1 MSKFR
6 TVDADG
12 HVEEAH
18 VNWADRIAEPYRKMA
33 PQPRPATD
41 SHLRLVMEGKPWP
54 IPSGS
59 GVGIGGPYSRPHPR
73 RDGMKDPNCRLAD
86 MDSEGIDL
94 AVLFGGGIAGT
105 IPALENAGFAI
116 ALARARNDWLARIL
130 RGEPFPFK
138 RRCRP
143 SPTGCRRIR
152 CRTKAQRERV
162 GICRRVPAAQPA
174 RASLGRSLLLS

>member
-18 VNWADRIAEPYRKMA
+18 VNWADRIAEPYRNMA

-41 SHLRLVMEGKPWP
+41 SHWRLVMEGKPWP

-73 RDGMKDPNCRLAD
+73 RDGMKDPNSRLAD
-86 MDSEGIDL
+86 MDNEGIDL

-105 IPALENAGFAI
+105 IPALENAGFAT
-116 ALARARNDWLARIL
+116 ALARARNDWLAEYCAANPSRLKGVASFPNRI
-130 RGEPFPFK
+130 
-138 RRCRP
+138 
-143 SPTGCRRIR
+143 SPH
-152 CRTKAQRERV
+152 
-162 GICRRVPAAQPA
+162 PLPN
-174 RASLGRSLLLS
+174 